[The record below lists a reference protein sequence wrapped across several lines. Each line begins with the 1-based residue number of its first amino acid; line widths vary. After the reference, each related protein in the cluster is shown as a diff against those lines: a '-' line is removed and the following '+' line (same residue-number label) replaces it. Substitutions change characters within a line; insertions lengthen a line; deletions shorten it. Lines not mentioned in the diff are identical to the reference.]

1 MAFPLGRPG
10 WAWTLTLLL
19 LLANDCLLYC
29 IRSTQS
35 KKKRMYYNE
44 NTIVYYNGE
53 FVKATEAKTS
63 VYDQSLHYGYAV
75 FEGIRSYSTHNGT
88 RIFKA
93 KEHYDRLEFSAKSIF
108 IPYAYKTE
116 ELVEISYELLR
127 RNNFTD
133 AYLRPL
139 VTCPPNMQLT
149 KGKDSQMLI
158 AAWEW
163 GAYLGEKLLRLRTSS
178 YRRITPASF
187 KVEAKVSGHYI
198 NSIMASQEAKD
209 KGYDEALLLDVDG
222 FVAEGPGANIFF
234 EKDGVLHTPQLGSI
248 LPGITRATVLEICN
262 ELGIGVVERRISP
275 EEIKGVDGAFMCGT
289 AAEVIGIES
298 LDDVAF
304 TRPWKETL
312 GATIQKAYKNL
323 VLEQEYISAR
333 KVA

>member
-1 MAFPLGRPG
+1 
-10 WAWTLTLLL
+10 
-19 LLANDCLLYC
+19 
-29 IRSTQS
+29 
-35 KKKRMYYNE
+35 MYYNE

-53 FVKATEAKTS
+53 FIRATEAKGN

-75 FEGIRSYSTHNGT
+75 FEGIRSYSTENGT

-93 KEHYDRLEFSAKSIF
+93 KEHYDRLEFSAKAIG
-108 IPYAYKTE
+108 IPYTYKTD
-116 ELVEISYELLR
+116 ELIELTYELLK
-127 RNNFTD
+127 RNNFSD
-133 AYLRPL
+133 AYIRPL

-149 KGKDSQMLI
+149 KGKDAQLLL

-163 GAYLGEKLLRLRTSS
+163 GAYLGEKLLRLYTSS

-198 NSIMASQEAKD
+198 NSIMATQEAKD
-209 KGYDEALLLDVDG
+209 LGFDEALLLDVDG

-262 ELGIGVVERRISP
+262 DLGIEVVQRQIKP

-289 AAEVIGIES
+289 AAEVIGIQS

-304 TRPWKETL
+304 TKPWKETL

-323 VLEQEYISAR
+323 VLEKEPRTALQ
-333 KVA
+333 VA

>member
-1 MAFPLGRPG
+1 
-10 WAWTLTLLL
+10 
-19 LLANDCLLYC
+19 
-29 IRSTQS
+29 
-35 KKKRMYYNE
+35 MYYNE
-44 NTIVYYNGE
+44 NTIVYFNGE
-53 FVKATEAKTS
+53 FIKATEAKGN

-75 FEGIRSYSTHNGT
+75 FEGIRSYNTENGT

-93 KEHYDRLEFSAKSIF
+93 KEHYDRLEFSARAISM
-108 IPYAYKTE
+108 PYTYNTN
-116 ELVEISYELLR
+116 ELIELTYELLK
-127 RNNFTD
+127 RNNFSD
-133 AYLRPL
+133 AYIRPL
-139 VTCPPNMQLT
+139 VTCTPNMQLT
-149 KGKDSQMLI
+149 KGKESQLLL

-163 GAYLGEKLLRLRTSS
+163 GAYLGEKLLRLGTSS

-198 NSIMASQEAKD
+198 NSIMATQEAKD
-209 KGYDEALLLDVDG
+209 LGYDEALLLDVNG
-222 FVAEGPGANIFF
+222 FIAEGPGANIFF

-262 ELGIGVVERRISP
+262 ELGIDVVERQIRP

-289 AAEVIGIES
+289 AAEVIGIQS

-304 TRPWKETL
+304 TKPWKETL

-323 VLEQEYISAR
+323 VLEKEYRTAL

>member
-1 MAFPLGRPG
+1 
-10 WAWTLTLLL
+10 
-19 LLANDCLLYC
+19 
-29 IRSTQS
+29 
-35 KKKRMYYNE
+35 MYYNE

-53 FVKATEAKTS
+53 FVKATEAKGN

-75 FEGIRSYSTHNGT
+75 FEGIRSYSTENGT

-93 KEHYDRLEFSAKSIF
+93 KEHYDRLEFSAKAIG
-108 IPYAYKTE
+108 IPYTYQTD
-116 ELVEISYELLR
+116 ELIELTYELLK
-127 RNNFTD
+127 RNNFSD
-133 AYLRPL
+133 AYIRPL

-149 KGKDSQMLI
+149 KGKDAQLLL

-163 GAYLGEKLLRLRTSS
+163 GAYLGEKLLRLYTSS

-198 NSIMASQEAKD
+198 NSIMATQEAKD
-209 KGYDEALLLDVDG
+209 LGFDEALLLDVDG

-262 ELGIGVVERRISP
+262 DLGIEVIQRQIRP

-289 AAEVIGIES
+289 AAEVIGIQS

-304 TRPWKETL
+304 AKPWKETL

-323 VLEQEYISAR
+323 VLEKEYRTAL

>member
-1 MAFPLGRPG
+1 
-10 WAWTLTLLL
+10 
-19 LLANDCLLYC
+19 
-29 IRSTQS
+29 
-35 KKKRMYYNE
+35 MYYNE

-53 FVKATEAKTS
+53 FVKATEAKGN

-75 FEGIRSYSTHNGT
+75 FEGIRSYSTENGT

-93 KEHYDRLEFSAKSIF
+93 KEHYDRLEFSAKAIG
-108 IPYAYKTE
+108 IPYTYQTD
-116 ELVEISYELLR
+116 ELIELTYELLK
-127 RNNFTD
+127 RNNFSD
-133 AYLRPL
+133 AYIRPL
-139 VTCPPNMQLT
+139 VTCSPNMQLT
-149 KGKDSQMLI
+149 KGKDAQLLL

-163 GAYLGEKLLRLRTSS
+163 GAYLGEKLLRLYTSS

-198 NSIMASQEAKD
+198 NSIMATQEAKD
-209 KGYDEALLLDVDG
+209 LGFDEALLLDVDG

-262 ELGIGVVERRISP
+262 DLGIEVVQRQIKP

-289 AAEVIGIES
+289 AAEVIGIQS

-304 TRPWKETL
+304 TKPWKETL

-323 VLEQEYISAR
+323 VLEKEYRTAL